1 MKFKFSLKNKELG
14 FDADV
19 ERLIEKQ
26 LDNKKEKPAKKSRYQ
41 IKQEE
46 KRKNKELKFK
56 QQQMNKEQE
65 FKQTKRT
72 VIMLT
77 IFLIIMLLI
86 CLIGSFIE
94 KL

>member
-26 LDNKKEKPAKKSRYQ
+26 LDNKKEKPTKKSRYQ

-46 KRKNKELKFK
+46 KRKNKELKFE
-56 QQQMNKEQE
+56 QQQRKKEQE
-65 FKQTKRT
+65 LKHTKQT

-86 CLIGSFIE
+86 CLVGSFISS
-94 KL
+94 L